1 MRQDRGFSLLEMMV
15 VIGIIAILS
24 AIAIPSFIQ
33 WLPKHRIGSAARE
46 VKSTL
51 EFARSNAIRTN
62 ADVTVN
68 FDWDNE
74 RLTVVDADAVTL
86 RTRQLPGDVDLD
98 DIDLGASVTFT
109 GHGFSDK
116 SGGVV
121 VVNTS
126 DNTLILSITLT
137 VGGNARIQ

>member
-1 MRQDRGFSLLEMMV
+1 MMV

-137 VGGNARIQ
+137 VGGSARI

>member
-1 MRQDRGFSLLEMMV
+1 MRQDRGFSLLELMV

-24 AIAIPSFIQ
+24 TIAIPSFFQ